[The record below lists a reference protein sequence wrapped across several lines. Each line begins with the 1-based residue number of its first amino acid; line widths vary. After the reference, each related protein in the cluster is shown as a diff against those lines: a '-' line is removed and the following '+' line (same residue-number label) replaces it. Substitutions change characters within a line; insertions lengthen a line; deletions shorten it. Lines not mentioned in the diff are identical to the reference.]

1 MSDLWSQAPQR
12 QIRPFLSMLPGC
24 AKEPQK
30 MPSGSE
36 VTTWRWRHLTP
47 DTENQNTQR
56 EKYIT
61 STPCSTP
68 HHLQMMCCK
77 AEEQISFAHCSK
89 RSQSSCKSHWL
100 WAPKRRHVQ
109 WSRYFMVSHRDCLS
123 DAFSNPRTCSVLN
136 RFATLAGILVQD
148 LLAPSWTAHTIAP
161 ARLLQSVTSVSLTV
175 SCCFILFYS
184 LRRERGCREPTE
196 SHLHGLC
203 RAKVGT
209 CTNRYMLPASQPSG
223 TRQLGHNI
231 INDGLCRFGST
242 MSVMQRCHQHDLTKA
257 RNFGSI
263 FLHSGSEAFESPEQS
278 VNNEL
283 SVQKPKG
290 SCCALSSIERCTD
303 AITIRTS

>member
-136 RFATLAGILVQD
+136 GFATLAGILVQD
-148 LLAPSWTAHTIAP
+148 LLAPSWTAHTIA

-175 SCCFILFYS
+175 SSVSCCFILFYS
-184 LRRERGCREPTE
+184 LRRGKRLQRTHWIPSAWSLPSE
-196 SHLHGLC
+196 SGNLYKPLHAACIPAFRNATTWSQHYQWRALPIWLNHVSH
-203 RAKVGT
+203 AKVP
-209 CTNRYMLPASQPSG
+209 PAWPDKGKKLWFNFPAFWKWGVRESRTIGQQWIVCSK
-223 TRQLGHNI
+223 TKRQL
-231 INDGLCRFGST
+231 LCT
-242 MSVMQRCHQHDLTKA
+242 
-257 RNFGSI
+257 
-263 FLHSGSEAFESPEQS
+263 E
-278 VNNEL
+278 
-283 SVQKPKG
+283 
-290 SCCALSSIERCTD
+290 
-303 AITIRTS
+303 